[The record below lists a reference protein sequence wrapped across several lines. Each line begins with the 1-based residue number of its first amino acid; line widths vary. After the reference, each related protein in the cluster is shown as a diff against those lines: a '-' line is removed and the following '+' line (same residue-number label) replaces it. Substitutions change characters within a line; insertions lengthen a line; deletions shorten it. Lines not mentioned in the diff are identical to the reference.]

1 MAAPV
6 LKASRPVAEPSPEG
20 QCSVLARA
28 SRYSTRQQVASLL
41 EADPTNAVTLPMQ
54 LKVLQSLYTPA
65 SESFYVEQFYEDL
78 QDLLELTPKKD
89 ILFIMG
95 TRMQK

>member
-65 SESFYVEQFYEDL
+65 SESFWSLNVKF
-78 QDLLELTPKKD
+78 PKTLCKVGSGFAHGNV
-89 ILFIMG
+89 L
-95 TRMQK
+95 RV